1 MMPIDAPGHAGGDHG
16 AIARRPPTTS
26 RGSTDLPGTTH
37 HRVTSSLRWPLPPAV
52 PMRLRSLRFPVIAT
66 VACAWVTSLLLA
78 AGADELPAAALT
90 AGTFTTIESGPGSY
104 MVPVAML
111 TTAQTA
117 VFAEGHHQFNEP
129 WVVAPDPSG
138 VWGLGP
144 TFNEDRCSQCHERNG
159 RARAPRERELAVR
172 GMLVRLSVP
181 GQTAEGGPRPH
192 PAYGD
197 QLQNRGIAGA
207 VPPEGQAIF
216 GYGEREVRFAD
227 GETIRLRV
235 PRITF
240 LQLAF
245 GPLGDATM
253 TSPRIAPTM
262 VGLGLLEAV
271 PDATLLDI
279 ARQQAVHGISGR
291 PNIVWDVERHTT
303 AIGRFGWKANQP
315 SLRQQTAAAFHGDIG
330 ATTFLFPDENCPPA
344 QKACRELPAAIQCS
358 GLGACKGDAFVP
370 EVIPS
375 RLDNITFYVRAL
387 AVPARR
393 DVDDPRVRRGEQLF
407 VQARCA
413 VCHVPVV
420 DTGPVPGLSAT
431 GITIRPYTDLLLHDM
446 GEALADHRPDF
457 IADGREWR
465 TPPLWG
471 IGLLRTVN
479 GHTDL
484 LHDGRARNVVEA
496 ILWHGGEAE
505 AAREIFRAMRTEERE
520 ALVRFVES
528 L

>member
-1 MMPIDAPGHAGGDHG
+1 MH
-16 AIARRPPTTS
+16 
-26 RGSTDLPGTTH
+26 
-37 HRVTSSLRWPLPPAV
+37 
-52 PMRLRSLRFPVIAT
+52 LRSLRFPLSAAL
-66 VACAWVTSLLLA
+66 ACALSTSWLT
-78 AGADELPAAALT
+78 AGTVDEVPDAALT
-90 AGTFTTIESGPGSY
+90 AGPFTTLESGPGSF
-104 MVPVAML
+104 MVPVVTL
-111 TTAQTA
+111 TKTKTA

-172 GMLVRLSVP
+172 GMLIRLSIP
-181 GQTAEGGPRPH
+181 GTSAEGGPLPH
-192 PAYGD
+192 PVYGD
-197 QLQNRGIAGA
+197 QLQNRGMAGA

-216 GYGEREVRFAD
+216 AYGEREVRFDD

-235 PRITF
+235 PRVTF
-240 LQLAF
+240 MQLAF
-245 GPLGDATM
+245 GPLGDSTM
-253 TSPRIAPTM
+253 TSPRIAPAM

-271 PDATLLDI
+271 PEAALLDI
-279 ARQQAVHGISGR
+279 ARHQEAHGISGR
-291 PNIVWDVERHTT
+291 PNIVWDVERGTKV
-303 AIGRFGWKANQP
+303 IGRFVWKANQP
-315 SLRQQTAAAFHGDIG
+315 TLRQQVAAAFHGDIG

-375 RLDNITFYVRAL
+375 RLDNITFYMHAL

-393 DVDDPRVRRGEQLF
+393 NVDDPQVRQGGKLF
-407 VQARCA
+407 DQAKCA
-413 VCHVPVV
+413 VCHVPVLQ
-420 DTGPVPGLSAT
+420 TAPINGLSTT

-446 GEALADHRPDF
+446 GKDLADHRPDF
-457 IADGREWR
+457 EADGREWR
-465 TPPLWG
+465 TSPLWG
-471 IGLLRTVN
+471 IGLLQTVN

-505 AAREIFRAMRTEERE
+505 ASREMFRAMRKAERD

>member
-1 MMPIDAPGHAGGDHG
+1 LAA
-16 AIARRPPTTS
+16 
-26 RGSTDLPGTTH
+26 LPVH
-37 HRVTSSLRWPLPPAV
+37 
-52 PMRLRSLRFPVIAT
+52 LRSLRFPAFAAL
-66 VACAWVTSLLLA
+66 ACALSASW
-78 AGADELPAAALT
+78 LPAADVDAVPDTALT
-90 AGTFTTIESGPGSY
+90 AGPFTTAESGPGSF
-104 MVPVAML
+104 MVPVPTL
-111 TTAQTA
+111 TPAQA
-117 VFAEGHHQFNEP
+117 AAFAEGHHQFNEP

-181 GQTAEGGPRPH
+181 GQTAEGGPLPH
-192 PAYGD
+192 PVYGD
-197 QLQNRGIAGA
+197 QLQNRGMAGA

-216 GYGEREVRFAD
+216 AYGEREVRFAD

-240 LQLAF
+240 MQLAF
-245 GPLGDATM
+245 GPLGDQTM
-253 TSPRIAPTM
+253 TSPRIAPAM

-271 PDATLLDI
+271 PEATLLDI
-279 ARQQAVHGISGR
+279 AKRQAVDGISGR
-291 PNIVWDVERHTT
+291 PNRVWDVERGATV
-303 AIGRFGWKANQP
+303 IGRFGWKANQP
-315 SLRQQTAAAFHGDIG
+315 TLRQQVAAAFHGDIG

-375 RLDNITFYVRAL
+375 RLDNITFYMHAL
-387 AVPARR
+387 AVP
-393 DVDDPRVRRGEQLF
+393 VRRNVNDPEVLKGAKLF
-407 VQARCA
+407 DQAKCS
-413 VCHVPVV
+413 VCHVPQLQTAPI
-420 DTGPVPGLSAT
+420 DGLSTA
-431 GITIRPYTDLLLHDM
+431 GVTIRPYTDLLLHDM
-446 GEALADHRPDF
+446 GDDLADHRPDF
-457 IADGREWR
+457 QADGREWR

-496 ILWHGGEAE
+496 ILWHGGEA
-505 AAREIFRAMRTEERE
+505 ATAREMFRSMRKAERD

>member
-1 MMPIDAPGHAGGDHG
+1 MHHEVNARSPLRDRLLSALA
-16 AIARRPPTTS
+16 AIAFGLTATW
-26 RGSTDLPGTTH
+26 LP
-37 HRVTSSLRWPLPPAV
+37 
-52 PMRLRSLRFPVIAT
+52 
-66 VACAWVTSLLLA
+66 A
-78 AGADELPAAALT
+78 ADVDVLPAAART
-90 AGTFTTIESGPGSY
+90 AGAFTTIESGQGSF
-104 MVPVAML
+104 MVPVVTL
-111 TTAQTA
+111 TSAQTS

-159 RARAPRERELAVR
+159 RARAPRDRELAVR

-181 GQTAEGGPRPH
+181 GQTAEGSPLPH
-192 PAYGD
+192 PVYGE
-197 QLQNRGIAGA
+197 QLQNRGTAGA
-207 VPPEGQAIF
+207 VPAEGQAIF
-216 GYGEREVRFAD
+216 SYGEREVRFAD

-240 LQLAF
+240 MQLAF
-245 GPLGDATM
+245 GPLGDGTM

-271 PDATLLDI
+271 PDATLLGI
-279 ARQQAVHGISGR
+279 AQQQAAHGISGR
-291 PNIVWDVERHTT
+291 PNVVWDVERHTT
-303 AIGRFGWKANQP
+303 TIGRFGWKANQP
-315 SLRQQTAAAFHGDIG
+315 SLRQQIAAAFHGDIG

-393 DVDDPRVRRGEQLF
+393 NVDDPRVQRGEALF
-407 VQARCA
+407 EEAKCA
-413 VCHVPVV
+413 VCHVPAI
-420 DTGPVPGLSAT
+420 DTGPVAGLSAS
-431 GITIRPYTDLLLHDM
+431 GITIRPFTDLLLHDM
-446 GEALADHRPDF
+446 GDDLADHRPDF
-457 IADGREWR
+457 LADGREWR

-496 ILWHGGEAE
+496 ILWHGGEAT
-505 AAREIFRAMRTEERE
+505 AAREIFRAMRREERE